1 VAVGTL
7 SLEDTYRPQKHRFL
21 LLSKNLSNV
30 SSSMKDGETPSISG
44 SDSSLLDHREKGT
57 TALRTD
63 PFASISVMQIFD
75 PLSPFKR
82 AMNREVNNA
91 LKKKKEGGDREV
103 GGKGDQ
109 NILRELDESLII
121 KTIGL
126 SINVDASSVRQV
138 LDIVGPAFVCIFS
151 SPVQTLDLILSPLED
166 PLPSTDYTVIL
177 MEFECSGVQVSPRG
191 KLIGC
196 LENRRDRLLDGDSSG
211 RDQNGVQTETGTG
224 TGRIVVRAL
233 LKLDLRVESVTVDM
247 MKASALSIPLYFSSL
262 PFLRSVS
269 FHSVFIPFFYL
280 GPPHAPTVNLIPHS
294 LPSYSSPPSA
304 TPLASPHP
312 TLLPHYYHP
321 LTPFPRTPLSSHT
334 NIILSL
340 LFPTPRTPSQALET
354 DGLPPDLESV
364 CCLELHGGAFQAMI
378 LDNRIAQ
385 AHVSLSQAELTD
397 MRSISMGWV
406 YRTLL
411 STDTSSCST
420 HRGFDTLSSSS
431 LDRSRKFLDVNICSS
446 MEDIIE
452 VDVTVH
458 YALAVV
464 AVDTVRD
471 ISDVAMII
479 AYELLTTVRTAQN
492 HVEDAADRFTAAVKA
507 TGSTRIN
514 RKKSQKTA
522 RIGIMSDLVEV
533 SEDSESSC
541 DTTTPATPVRE
552 KAPMS
557 PIKSMNL
564 NVTLSKAHVAVL
576 EDPRRESSSALL
588 LTAGADAQLSLDHW
602 GGEDEESQE
611 ALHTSLRD
619 VQVHVLSDTGAWIA
633 GRSEECVTDPLS
645 SSASLYASRSTSF
658 EWTIGSERDS
668 MPQVCNPV
676 CEPFSLDI
684 HFTRRAVKGVA
695 LASNIAFNM
704 GDVSATVSLPY
715 LSLARSIMLRG
726 TLSGLSPPRSGDL
739 DYYCVFGDR
748 RGDRG
753 TQVDVYVIAL
763 NIGKVSVA
771 AVNDVF
777 FTRHVTGTTAHTAHE
792 SAPLVRLQLLSLH
805 LNADGV
811 INPKVYVNS
820 KDIRC
825 TVDVLNI
832 EGSGKLAVG
841 ADFYNPTACHW
852 EPLVEEWGVALSV
865 TKVEQGISWTTARH
879 YK

>member
-1 VAVGTL
+1 
-7 SLEDTYRPQKHRFL
+7 
-21 LLSKNLSNV
+21 
-30 SSSMKDGETPSISG
+30 
-44 SDSSLLDHREKGT
+44 
-57 TALRTD
+57 
-63 PFASISVMQIFD
+63 
-75 PLSPFKR
+75 
-82 AMNREVNNA
+82 
-91 LKKKKEGGDREV
+91 
-103 GGKGDQ
+103 
-109 NILRELDESLII
+109 
-121 KTIGL
+121 
-126 SINVDASSVRQV
+126 
-138 LDIVGPAFVCIFS
+138 
-151 SPVQTLDLILSPLED
+151 
-166 PLPSTDYTVIL
+166 
-177 MEFECSGVQVSPRG
+177 
-191 KLIGC
+191 
-196 LENRRDRLLDGDSSG
+196 
-211 RDQNGVQTETGTG
+211 
-224 TGRIVVRAL
+224 
-233 LKLDLRVESVTVDM
+233 
-247 MKASALSIPLYFSSL
+247 
-262 PFLRSVS
+262 
-269 FHSVFIPFFYL
+269 
-280 GPPHAPTVNLIPHS
+280 
-294 LPSYSSPPSA
+294 
-304 TPLASPHP
+304 
-312 TLLPHYYHP
+312 
-321 LTPFPRTPLSSHT
+321 
-334 NIILSL
+334 
-340 LFPTPRTPSQALET
+340 
-354 DGLPPDLESV
+354 
-364 CCLELHGGAFQAMI
+364 MI

-397 MRSISMGWV
+397 MRSISMGWF

-411 STDTSSCST
+411 STDASSCST
-420 HRGFDTLSSSS
+420 HGGFNTLSSSS
-431 LDRSRKFLDVNICSS
+431 LDMSSKFLDVTICSP

-458 YALAVV
+458 YALAVI
-464 AVDTVRD
+464 AVDTVTD

-514 RKKSQKTA
+514 RKKSQNTA

-564 NVTLSKAHVAVL
+564 NVTLTKAHVAVL

-611 ALHTSLRD
+611 ALHMSLRD
-619 VQVHVLSDTGAWIA
+619 VQVHVLSDTGAWMA
-633 GRSEECVTDPLS
+633 GRSEDCATDPLS

-658 EWTIGSERDS
+658 EWTTGSERDS
-668 MPQVCNPV
+668 MPQVSNPV

-739 DYYCVFGDR
+739 NYYCVFGDR

-777 FTRHVTGTTAHTAHE
+777 FTRHVTGSTAHTAHE

-825 TVDVLNI
+825 TIDVLNI

-865 TKVEQGISWTTARH
+865 TKVEQGISCKAVDDSAPLQVNITGKFLDVMINTYALWKRSESERKAFQPSVKPSTRSSVLRRNSQAPPSHTLPLPLALKTEGQAHGHVRRRAASAVQDFDLEEYNSFEESLMMASYPSASSVPLIVESEVHGPHLILHNRLLCDLHFKTVGQYISSSSSSSSSPSATHPPSPSKADHTPFTAPPLVQSQSSHFSNLFYFSSAEAPPAAVGACGGYTYLTHFFRISLTSFLHLILLFPFTFSTFPLHPLHTFFTLTT
-879 YK
+879 